1 VFQAYLTTFLIEPGY
16 VKPIKTVEEMLDT
29 DMKFGFFKIF
39 ETFFND
45 TSDST
50 GSTILKN
57 AVRCPD
63 YNTCVQWATH
73 YQNFSTI
80 LGDVDIVFMHAVGT
94 WNNENNRP
102 LICELEYGGVQTSGI
117 AFLVSQGSPLLEFIN
132 NVISHIVE
140 GGIFVHIREGLLNTS
155 KIVLKFVSPT
165 FADTYCAISIRH
177 LQTAF
182 YLLMLGYVLAVAC
195 FVTEI
200 VWHRYRS
207 KGRGPTSTSLL
218 HGQT

>member
-1 VFQAYLTTFLIEPGY
+1 
-16 VKPIKTVEEMLDT
+16 MLDT

-102 LICELEYGGVQTSGI
+102 LICELDYGAVQTSGF
-117 AFLVSQGSPLLEFIN
+117 AFFVSQGSPIFEFIN
-132 NVISHIVE
+132 DVISHILE
-140 GGIFVHIREGLLNTS
+140 GGIFMHIRERLLNKEKT
-155 KIVLKFVSPT
+155 VLKLDIPT
-165 FADTYCAISIRH
+165 FSDTYYAINIRH
-177 LQTAF
+177 VQTAF
-182 YLLMLGYVLAVAC
+182 YLLMLGYAVAVAC
-195 FVTEI
+195 FVAEI
-200 VWHRYRS
+200 MWHRYRS
-207 KGRGPTSTSLL
+207 KGHGLTGTSLL